1 MILQLGHKNLQC
13 VRLQLYL
20 RATCHYKGL
29 IHGEFTDETLDA
41 CMAYQNS
48 AGLVV
53 DGLFGSKS
61 WASIIS
67 KVGRNMCLLFIHCAA
82 SPEGLNVPAKNVVAF
97 HTLPKAKGGRGWD
110 RCGYSDIIEL
120 DGSLHN
126 TRSWDQDDKINAWEE
141 TWGVKGSTLLNANAR
156 HVCYIGGLAADNRTV
171 KDTRTTAQKE
181 TLEAYIRFMLLRYPD
196 LVIAGHNQ
204 VQFKGCP
211 SFDVPTYLFNIGVKE
226 YNIANWG
233 KLYK

>member
-1 MILQLGHKNLQC
+1 MILTIGDKNLQC

-20 RATCHYKGL
+20 RATGHYKGL
-29 IHGEFTDETLDA
+29 IHGEFTEDVLNAT
-41 CMAYQNS
+41 MAYQKS

-61 WASIIS
+61 WNSIIP
-67 KVGRNMCLLFIHCAA
+67 KVGRKMMLLFIHCAA
-82 SPEGLNVPAKNVVAF
+82 SPEGVNVPAENVITW
-97 HTLPKAKGGRGWD
+97 HTMPKPKGRGWD

-126 TRSWDQDDKINAWEE
+126 TRSFDQDDMISSWEE
-141 TWGVKGSTLLNANAR
+141 TWGVHGSTLLNGNAR

-171 KDTRTTAQKE
+171 KDTRTPEQKE
-181 TLEAYIRFMLLRYPD
+181 TLDTYVEYNLLRYPD
-196 LVIAGHNQ
+196 LVIVGHNQ
-204 VQFKGCP
+204 VQAKGCP
-211 SFDVPTYLFNIGVKE
+211 SFDVPTYLKGIGIDE
-226 YNIANWG
+226 RNIAMWG

>member
-1 MILQLGHKNLQC
+1 MILSIGDKSLQC

-20 RATCHYKGL
+20 RATGHYKGL
-29 IHGEFTDETLDA
+29 IDGEFADDTLNA
-41 CMAYQNS
+41 CMAYQRS

-53 DGLFGSKS
+53 DGLFGSNS
-61 WASIIS
+61 WASII
-67 KVGRNMCLLFIHCAA
+67 KAAGRKMCLLFIHCAA
-82 SPEGLNVPAKNVVAF
+82 SPEGLHVPAANVITW
-97 HTLPKAKGGRGWD
+97 HTMPKPKGRGWD

-126 TRSWDQDDKINAWEE
+126 TRSFDQDDMISSWEE
-141 TWGVKGSTLLNANAR
+141 TWGVHGSTLLNANAR
-156 HVCYIGGLAADNRTV
+156 HVCYIGGLAADNKTV
-171 KDTRTTAQKE
+171 KDTRTSAQKE
-181 TLEAYIRFMLLRYPD
+181 TLDTYVRFMLLRYPN

-211 SFDVPTYLFNIGVKE
+211 SFDVPNYLGGLGVKE

-233 KLYK
+233 KMYK